1 MASRVPFASTGS
13 RQLPNSSAA
22 FSVAALLLALLV
34 VISGCIREEDITLEQ
49 RAHQLSGELMCPV
62 CDAQTIDGS
71 SAQIA
76 IDMRMKVRE
85 LLNEGNTNAEVKDY
99 FVFRY
104 GEDILAAPEGSG
116 FNLLAWIVPVVIVFG
131 GIGIALVTIRNMRR
145 SRVQLQP
152 VTERQQAD
160 LSGYLAQVDR
170 DMGVSGEAVASE
182 IKAIQDQADEAKS

>member
-85 LLNEGNTNAEVKDY
+85 LLNEGKTNAEVKD
-99 FVFRY
+99 
-104 GEDILAAPEGSG
+104 
-116 FNLLAWIVPVVIVFG
+116 
-131 GIGIALVTIRNMRR
+131 
-145 SRVQLQP
+145 
-152 VTERQQAD
+152 
-160 LSGYLAQVDR
+160 
-170 DMGVSGEAVASE
+170 
-182 IKAIQDQADEAKS
+182 

>member
-1 MASRVPFASTGS
+1 M
-13 RQLPNSSAA
+13 
-22 FSVAALLLALLV
+22 
-34 VISGCIREEDITLEQ
+34 
-49 RAHQLSGELMCPV
+49 
-62 CDAQTIDGS
+62 
-71 SAQIA
+71 
-76 IDMRMKVRE
+76 
-85 LLNEGNTNAEVKDY
+85 
-99 FVFRY
+99 
-104 GEDILAAPEGSG
+104 
-116 FNLLAWIVPVVIVFG
+116 VIVFG